1 MSKFTENEKRIE
13 TAVVGGY
20 KAVESGIVKGYQQ
33 IESGIVAGYK
43 KVEDAFVKTFLPP
56 DEKPAEKT
64 STEKEATAGGDTP
77 NQNEKE

>member
-1 MSKFTENEKRIE
+1 VSKFIEAEKKIE

-20 KAVESGIVKGYQQ
+20 QVVESGVVKGYQK
-33 IESGIVAGYK
+33 IEDGVVAGYK

-56 DEKPAEKT
+56 DENPVEET
-64 STEKEATAGGDTP
+64 STKKETTAGGDTP